1 MSSIESTN
9 VTSMSFPDGALNIY
23 DMDDLCRK
31 SSCSE
36 FSTNCAHLS
45 YDQVYQVHSEL
56 LSRSSNIT
64 HQLKE
69 RGEYD
74 QQWSARAKS
83 ARSILQQKINVAS
96 HRLDMIQRNHL
107 SVLLEKIGGSGWLA
121 SKRLVM
127 IKCLIHIIDHYC
139 NIRNLSSEERSVLDL
154 CRSVSGLTEE
164 SKFNELS
171 YDPIQNSIISTDDG
185 EIARISIGGSLS
197 EEWGYLLS
205 SSVTML
211 TIMERAE
218 MLAEYVTT
226 KTKCK
231 ENGEHEKTKCARC
244 MSEELYKDITD
255 LLSKIK

>member
-1 MSSIESTN
+1 MSSES
-9 VTSMSFPDGALNIY
+9 SFVSISIPNDAAL
-23 DMDDLCRK
+23 DLKSMDDLCRY

-74 QQWSARAKS
+74 QIWAGKAKS

-96 HRLDMIQRNHL
+96 HRLEMIQRNHL
-107 SVLLEKIGGSGWLA
+107 SILLEKIGGSGWLA

-139 NIRNLSSEERSVLDL
+139 NLRNLSPEEKSVIDL

-171 YDPIQNSIISTDDG
+171 YDPIQNSVISTDDG

-197 EEWGYLLS
+197 EEWGYILS
-205 SSVTML
+205 ASVTMMTL
-211 TIMERAE
+211 LERAE
-218 MLAEYVTT
+218 LLADYVTT

-231 ENGEHEKTKCARC
+231 ESGEHDQSKCARC
-244 MSEELYKDITD
+244 MSEELYKDIVD